1 MSTTPSGDNNMNTTQ
16 PHFAALFAQ
25 LGLPDDDQSI
35 AEFLAKHRSMA
46 QDMRLADAPYWS
58 PSQAAFLREALSQDA
73 EWAVVVDQLSK
84 ALEGPE
90 APLP

>member
-1 MSTTPSGDNNMNTTQ
+1 MNTTP
-16 PHFAALFAQ
+16 PHFGALFAQ
-25 LGLPDDDQSI
+25 LGLPNDDHSI
-35 AEFLAKHRSMA
+35 AQFLASHA
-46 QDMRLADAPYWS
+46 NLAPGLRLPDAPYWTT
-58 PSQAAFLREALSQDA
+58 SQAAFLREALSQDA

>member
-1 MSTTPSGDNNMNTTQ
+1 MNTTQ

-35 AEFLAKHRSMA
+35 AEFLVKHRSMA
-46 QDMRLADAPYWS
+46 QDMRLAEAPYWT

-73 EWAVVVDQLSK
+73 EWALVVDQLSK
-84 ALEGPE
+84 ALQAPE
-90 APLP
+90 ASQP

>member
-1 MSTTPSGDNNMNTTQ
+1 MNTTL

-46 QDMRLADAPYWS
+46 HGMRLAEAAYWT

-84 ALEGPE
+84 ALESPQ
-90 APLP
+90 ASQP

>member
-1 MSTTPSGDNNMNTTQ
+1 
-16 PHFAALFAQ
+16 
-25 LGLPDDDQSI
+25 
-35 AEFLAKHRSMA
+35 MA

-90 APLP
+90 ASLP

>member
-1 MSTTPSGDNNMNTTQ
+1 MNTTL

-35 AEFLAKHRSMA
+35 AEFLAKHRSMTHGL
-46 QDMRLADAPYWS
+46 RLAEAPYWT

-84 ALEGPE
+84 ALESPQ
-90 APLP
+90 ASHP